1 MIFQII
7 RDLFVQIN
15 FYFEKRIKVGKKR
28 TQRPVSNLAPLHQV
42 HRGMV
47 SNASSLR
54 SYRVLAH
61 AIPAECFSTHTI
73 DLIIHI

>member
-1 MIFQII
+1 MILEHRGFLIYTNL
-7 RDLFVQIN
+7 R
-15 FYFEKRIKVGKKR
+15 FEKRIAVGKKR

-42 HRGMV
+42 HTSMV

-61 AIPAECFSTHTI
+61 TIPAECFSTHTM